1 MILADELQLKKMLEK
16 KCDKI
21 QALMGLKHMLPWYN
35 LSLLENYLQVVI
47 FCSSFLLWLEPF
59 LRWNPICLQNSS
71 YLWIIH
77 ICDLLLNAMSFCSW
91 DTRSNNSSKATHTVD
106 AHTAEVSEVIVVLLH
121 KVIKKI
127 KFHCLFFPFTL
138 F

>member
-1 MILADELQLKKMLEK
+1 
-16 KCDKI
+16 
-21 QALMGLKHMLPWYN
+21 MLPWYN

-59 LRWNPICLQNSS
+59 LRWNSICLQNSS

-77 ICDLLLNAMSFCSW
+77 ICDLLLNAISFRSW

-127 KFHCLFFPFTL
+127 KFHCSIFPIYPLLKVILYCFFFYFFISFVGKL
-138 F
+138 SVI